1 MVGLGSETNW
11 TMMDCDRPW
20 STTVKLLNRSMTVH
34 CQPKFE
40 LKLTMVKHGQSLNL
54 SV

>member
-11 TMMDCDRPW
+11 TMIDCDRPW
-20 STTVKLLNRSMTVH
+20 STTVKLLNRSMAVH

-40 LKLTMVKHGQSLNL
+40 LKLTMINMVNH
-54 SV
+54 